1 MECFKLF
8 IVSLQTQIDK
18 RCAKGITKMYFFISS
33 WPHPW
38 PFHNSDCQVSHYC
51 KVINT
56 TIFKSM
62 TRVYMQILYYNT
74 HACYFLTS
82 SGAKICFYSFYLFYC
97 KYALV
102 LNQIE
107 LNSDFLS
114 FLPRL
119 DVTNY
124 TFSLFLGQHPIC
136 ENLPSFL
143 IFPRPNLW
151 FIMYVCAFCVQLHT
165 VTNI

>member
-1 MECFKLF
+1 M
-8 IVSLQTQIDK
+8 
-18 RCAKGITKMYFFISS
+18 TKMYFLISC

-38 PFHNSDCQVSHYC
+38 PSHNSDYQVSHC
-51 KVINT
+51 CIVIYYFLQIYDT
-56 TIFKSM
+56 S
-62 TRVYMQILYYNT
+62 VYMQILYYNT
-74 HACYFLTS
+74 HACYFIKS
-82 SGAKICFYSFYLFYC
+82 SSAKISFGLFYC
-97 KYALV
+97 TYAFM
-102 LNQIE
+102 LNESE
-107 LNSDFLS
+107 LNPNFPTFLS
-114 FLPRL
+114 RL